1 VRTQT
6 RRPGTVRHEIVAL
19 LTVSSALIPCLSGRE
34 GSFLHIATKTGWEDR
49 ISLLPIWDEWRTQ
62 AADAQLLFVEE
73 SITYIYFDFVAHCEG
88 ARPSVFPPSLLRSS
102 QLADSSRRL
111 RLGLVPAAPLPY
123 PHAPAESH
131 EPLGTARPGARQA
144 RAGSIAARA
153 GLLPRAAVPAGS
165 ECRRRRKRGSATTAR
180 VR

>member
-6 RRPGTVRHEIVAL
+6 RRPGTVRHEIAAL
-19 LTVSSALIPCLSGRE
+19 LPVSSALIPCLSGRE

-88 ARPSVFPPSLLRSS
+88 ARPSAFPPSLLRSFF
-102 QLADSSRRL
+102 
-111 RLGLVPAAPLPY
+111 
-123 PHAPAESH
+123 
-131 EPLGTARPGARQA
+131 
-144 RAGSIAARA
+144 
-153 GLLPRAAVPAGS
+153 PAG
-165 ECRRRRKRGSATTAR
+165 
-180 VR
+180 